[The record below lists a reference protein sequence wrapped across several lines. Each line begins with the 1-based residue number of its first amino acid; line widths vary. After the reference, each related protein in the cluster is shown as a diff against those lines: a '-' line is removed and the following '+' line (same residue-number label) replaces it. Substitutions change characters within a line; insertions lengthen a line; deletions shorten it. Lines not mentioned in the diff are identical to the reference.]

1 MVKPV
6 YGRRP
11 MKRRG
16 VGGREV
22 TIGFRRK
29 VIKMASQRKNER
41 DLTIYKEQMLYLQK
55 LMFNISVR
63 KELRK
68 TADMMEFNRA
78 SILQ

>member
-1 MVKPV
+1 
-6 YGRRP
+6 

-22 TIGFRRK
+22 TIGFRGK

-55 LMFNISVR
+55 LTFNISVQR
-63 KELRK
+63 ELRK
-68 TADMMEFNRA
+68 TADMMKFNRA

>member
-1 MVKPV
+1 
-6 YGRRP
+6 

-22 TIGFRRK
+22 TIGFRGK

-55 LMFNISVR
+55 LTFNISVQR
-63 KELRK
+63 ELRK

-78 SILQ
+78 PILQ

>member
-1 MVKPV
+1 
-6 YGRRP
+6 

-22 TIGFRRK
+22 TIGFRGK

-68 TADMMEFNRA
+68 TADMMEFNRV